1 MASNANHPWTL
12 VFSFRLLSAQV
23 NTVAFLS
30 AAFILSK
37 VHGVEPG
44 YVVDTP

>member
-1 MASNANHPWTL
+1 MASNANHLWTL
-12 VFSFRLLSAQV
+12 APFRLFSAQV
-23 NTVAFLS
+23 YAIAFLS

-37 VHGVEPG
+37 VPGVEPG